1 MPFLQ
6 VSAHS
11 VATIK
16 NSMDKIKEA
25 INVLNPGQTPVIVVD
40 QPLFALAKQIQWQLL
55 DTYGEDK
62 FIVMFGG
69 FHIEMAALKL
79 CGDLLKGSGWTRALS
94 EADIHIKTYAERY
107 SRVDVVFDVCREDS
121 LKAKTRQNRGSGAR
135 RKVVGN
141 NRLPKSWNSFL
152 RCHENKTELFS
163 FLAD

>member
-11 VATIK
+11 FATIK
-16 NSMDKIKEA
+16 HSMDKIKDA
-25 INVLNPGQTPVIVVD
+25 INVLNLGQTPIRAAD
-40 QPLFALAKQIQWQLL
+40 QPLFALAKQIQWQWP

-69 FHIEMAALKL
+69 LHIEMAALKL
-79 CGDLLKGSGWTRALS
+79 CGDLLKGGGWTRALS
-94 EADIHIKTYAERY
+94 EAEIHIKTYAERY